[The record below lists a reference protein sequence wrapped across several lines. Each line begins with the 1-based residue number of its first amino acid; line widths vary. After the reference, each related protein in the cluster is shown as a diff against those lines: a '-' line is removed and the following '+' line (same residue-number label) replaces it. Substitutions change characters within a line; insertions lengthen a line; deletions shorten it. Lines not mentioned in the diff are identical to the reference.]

1 MENRLNQLESLM
13 KDKLALEGEIGEI
26 CLDAIAGGKRL
37 RPALVFL
44 ACESVG
50 GDSSKVF
57 SPALAIEMLHKH
69 SLVHDDIIDQD
80 AFRRGRPTTYSRY
93 GSDIAILAGD
103 LLLAISLST
112 LYETRELFSSEQVCH
127 CMNIFLNAHKALCIG
142 QLQDTLLVKSTQ
154 VTENDYFDMVKNKT
168 GRIPSAGMQIG
179 AYLGGGNQRQRELL
193 SEYAINL
200 STAFQ
205 IQNDLNNLLSVEE
218 QAGRRTGSDISKGK
232 ATLMTIHALSNAN
245 QEQAEQLRNVLG
257 NREASDNDLI
267 KAIRILEETG
277 SLELARLRVRERQEE
292 AKSCIRKLLVSE
304 ASSLLTEIVDL
315 CTGSDYYRESDANTT
330 Q

>member
-1 MENRLNQLESLM
+1 MKDRLNQLESLM
-13 KDKLALEGEIGEI
+13 RDKLALEGEIGEI
-26 CLDAIAGGKRL
+26 ALDATTGGKRL

-50 GDSSKVF
+50 GDSSMVF

-69 SLVHDDIIDQD
+69 SLVHDDIIDRD

-93 GSDIAILAGD
+93 GSDIAILVGD
-103 LLLAISLST
+103 LLLAASLST

-127 CMNIFLNAHKALCIG
+127 CMKVFLDAHKSLCIG
-142 QLQDTLLVKSTQ
+142 QLQDMLLTKSTQ
-154 VTENDYFDMVKNKT
+154 VTENDYFKMVKNKT
-168 GRIPSAGMQIG
+168 CGIPSAGIQIG
-179 AYLGGGNQRQRELL
+179 AYLGGGNQRQGEFL
-193 SEYAINL
+193 SEYAIHL
-200 STAFQ
+200 SIAFQ
-205 IQNDLNNLLSVEE
+205 IQNDLNNLLGVEE
-218 QAGRRTGSDISKGK
+218 QEGRRTGSDISEGK

-257 NREASDNDLI
+257 NRGASDSDLI
-267 KAIRILEETG
+267 KTIRVLEETG

-292 AKSCIRKLLVSE
+292 ARSCIRKLPVSE

-315 CTGSDYYRESDANTT
+315 CTSSDYYRETDVSTT
-330 Q
+330 